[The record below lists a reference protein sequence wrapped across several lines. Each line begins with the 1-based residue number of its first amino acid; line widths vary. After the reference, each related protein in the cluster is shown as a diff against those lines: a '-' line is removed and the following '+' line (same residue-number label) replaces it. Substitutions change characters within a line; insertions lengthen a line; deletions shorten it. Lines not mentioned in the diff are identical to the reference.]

1 MPELY
6 ADTTGSAG
14 IVADLNL
21 GDVDPQFVDP
31 ANGNFTIKVESVAFA
46 TGDPNTEIA
55 GSIIADELAATDI
68 GFIPIR
74 GAGSHNQVVGFSDG
88 TADVS
93 TTSREGARSG
103 TVDIVTPS
111 LGAVEPSLNRN
122 YIPEETPPVATIFYE
137 DESGESSLP
146 PVTTIGGSE
155 EDNLDDSQI
164 IVIIPSDQIDD
175 NEINTD
181 VEIVFDTEEAIFE
194 DDNNTTIR
202 FDETVNINNSSP
214 GTIQHIAIP
223 AGPDFIAR
231 THDEPTSPSG
241 ISLQSPRR
249 RRRAPEGPCADK
261 PDLIG
266 LDYNLNTLVCI
277 SLQYR
282 RNVINVPYGPGVA
295 WQQGPPSI
303 RLRGKNV
310 YRVMNNSPSGD
321 YIK

>member
-6 ADTTGSAG
+6 ADTTDTTGAA
-14 IVADLNL
+14 VADLNF
-21 GDVDPQFVDP
+21 GDVDPLFVDP
-31 ANGNFTIKVESVAFA
+31 ANGNYTIKVESVAFA

-55 GSIIADELAATDI
+55 GSIISDDFAATDI
-68 GFIPIR
+68 GYISIR

-122 YIPEETPPVATIFYE
+122 YIPEETPPVATISYE

-146 PVTTIGGSE
+146 PVTTIGTFE
-155 EDNLDDSQI
+155 EDSNISDTEI

-175 NEINTD
+175 GEINTD
-181 VEIVFDTEEAIFE
+181 VSIVFDTEEA
-194 DDNNTTIR
+194 NTTIR

-214 GTIQHIAIP
+214 GTIQFIAIP

-231 THDEPTSPSG
+231 THAEPTSPSG
-241 ISLQSPRR
+241 ISFQSPRR

>member
-14 IVADLNL
+14 IVADLNF

-164 IVIIPSDQIDD
+164 IVRIPSDQIDD
-175 NEINTD
+175 GEIDTD
-181 VEIVFDTEEAIFE
+181 VEIVFDTGGAILE
-194 DDNNTTIR
+194 DDGNIR